1 MAAYASSFYNLSSTF
16 LFEPLALISSVF
28 SLYTQFYALFL
39 SLPSSNRD
47 PTIPNAV
54 CEICPCS
61 LLYQSINSN
70 GNDVIASFLSL
81 WTIQCGLLPALLRF
95 LFELSKLS
103 EFSSCGCICRPH
115 TLNCQGVGE
124 VTMCKCCFNCAMRAC
139 KSIYLYDQTRFSLMS
154 FVIAPVLV

>member
-1 MAAYASSFYNLSSTF
+1 MCG
-16 LFEPLALISSVF
+16 LFTKLILPSCFTLPLTLISPVL
-28 SLYTQFYALFL
+28 SLCTRFYVLFL

-47 PTIPNAV
+47 LTIPKAV
-54 CEICPCS
+54 CEICLCS

-115 TLNCQGVGE
+115 TL
-124 VTMCKCCFNCAMRAC
+124 
-139 KSIYLYDQTRFSLMS
+139 
-154 FVIAPVLV
+154 IARGWEK

>member
-1 MAAYASSFYNLSSTF
+1 MRG
-16 LFEPLALISSVF
+16 LFTTLILPSCFTLPLTLISPVL
-28 SLYTQFYALFL
+28 SLCTRFYVLFL

-70 GNDVIASFLSL
+70 GNDVIVSFLSL
-81 WTIQCGLLPALLRF
+81 WTIQCGLLPALLHF

-103 EFSSCGCICRPH
+103 EFSSCGYTCRPH
-115 TLNCQGVGE
+115 TLNCQGVGRN
-124 VTMCKCCFNCAMRAC
+124 NCAMRAC
-139 KSIYLYDQTRFSLMS
+139 KSFYL
-154 FVIAPVLV
+154 